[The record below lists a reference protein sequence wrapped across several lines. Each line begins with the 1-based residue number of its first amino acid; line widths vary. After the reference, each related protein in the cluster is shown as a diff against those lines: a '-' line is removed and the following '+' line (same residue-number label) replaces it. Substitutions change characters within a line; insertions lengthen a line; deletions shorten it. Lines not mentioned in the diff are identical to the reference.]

1 MNIEAAGEAFL
12 THCKKERRLS
22 THTIAAYRQDLAE
35 FNRRF
40 GGVDVALVTGP
51 SLVDYA
57 AFLAGTRGLAP
68 ATVKRRLACLR
79 TMFAWLARRSSLA
92 LNPFSTVEIRVRI
105 PDRLPRCLSTA
116 DMTTLAKAAT
126 TAAPTTCLATLLL
139 FATGVRV
146 SELASVT
153 LGDIDVGQG
162 TIRIIGKGD
171 RERQVFVQNAAL
183 SARLSAYMGNRGS
196 DNRPLLVTHDGRPL
210 NAAGIREA
218 VKRLSRQ
225 AGLAR
230 TVTPHMLRHTTATS
244 LLEAGVDI
252 RFVQR
257 LLGHRSITTTQLY
270 THVSDRALKTAVAAA
285 DICGRL

>member
-1 MNIEAAGEAFL
+1 MVIEEAGRVFL
-12 THCKKERRLS
+12 GYCANERHLS
-22 THTIAAYRQDLAE
+22 AHTIAAYRQDLAE
-35 FNRRF
+35 FARRF
-40 GGVDVALVTGP
+40 GDVELDSVGGIDLVEY
-51 SLVDYA
+51 S
-57 AFLAGTRGLAP
+57 AFLGGVRGLAP

-79 TMFAWLARRSSLA
+79 SMFAWLARQSA
-92 LNPFSTVEIRVRI
+92 VAVNPFSTVEIRVRI
-105 PDRLPRCLSTA
+105 PDRLPRCLSAA
-116 DMTTLAKAAT
+116 DMATLAKAA
-126 TAAPTTCLATLLL
+126 ASAPPTSCLATLLL

-162 TIRIIGKGD
+162 TMRIVGKGD
-171 RERQVFVQNAAL
+171 RERRVFVKNAAL
-183 SARLSAYMGNRGS
+183 SARLSAYMADHVS
-196 DNRPLLVTHDGRPL
+196 SERPLLVARDGKPL
-210 NAAGIREA
+210 NAARIRDA
-218 VKRLSRQ
+218 VKRVSRL

-257 LLGHRSITTTQLY
+257 LLGHRSIVTTQLY
-270 THVSDRALKTAVAAA
+270 THVSDRALEAAVAAA